1 MEKLETVT
9 GRLIDDRTVS
19 LDKPFPLQP
28 MKVRVAIEPLEEKPR
43 RSYRPEVIAR
53 IHKSQIERGHRPPS
67 REEVDRLLQSDRD
80 SWGN

>member
-1 MEKLETVT
+1 MAKSETVT

-28 MKVRVAIEPLEEKPR
+28 MKVRIAIEPLDEKPR
-43 RSYRPEVIAR
+43 RSYRPEVIAQ
-53 IHKSQIERGHRPPS
+53 IHQSQIARGHRPPS
-67 REEVDRLLQSDRD
+67 REEVDLLLQSERD